1 MEKAYTVSLE
11 GNNPFVADTM
21 PIVREK
27 LKEFYGDDIDL
38 DEEQTL
44 DFLRIEVWSKDGE
57 LLTVAEATK
66 CEVYH

>member
-1 MEKAYTVSLE
+1 MDKAYTVSLE

-21 PIVREK
+21 KIVREK
-27 LKEFYGDDIDL
+27 LEEFYGEDVDL
-38 DEEQTL
+38 DEIYTP
-44 DFLRIEVWSKDGE
+44 DFVRIEVWSNDGE

>member
-21 PIVREK
+21 KIVREK
-27 LKEFYGDDIDL
+27 LEEFYGEDIDL
-38 DEEQTL
+38 DEIYTA
-44 DFLRIEVWSKDGE
+44 DFVRIEVWSNDGE